1 MFLFCW
7 RIQTIPWKTGNKVT
21 LKGTTM
27 WEWRVA
33 LHKSNFMAR
42 SDQSAELGIPAAS
55 SPSLLP
61 TVGWLQ
67 SWTLALKGN
76 CGGTWAPQSQSVC
89 ELDFIS
95 HLLISEIEKLLEN
108 FTFWDNRMATHSRH
122 PSLQPLHAHFDKF
135 FFKAPCYTLNNNCY
149 IYRLAPSN
157 FFF

>member
-7 RIQTIPWKTGNKVT
+7 RIQTIPSKTGNKVT

-67 SWTLALKGN
+67 S
-76 CGGTWAPQSQSVC
+76 
-89 ELDFIS
+89 
-95 HLLISEIEKLLEN
+95 
-108 FTFWDNRMATHSRH
+108 
-122 PSLQPLHAHFDKF
+122 
-135 FFKAPCYTLNNNCY
+135 
-149 IYRLAPSN
+149 
-157 FFF
+157 